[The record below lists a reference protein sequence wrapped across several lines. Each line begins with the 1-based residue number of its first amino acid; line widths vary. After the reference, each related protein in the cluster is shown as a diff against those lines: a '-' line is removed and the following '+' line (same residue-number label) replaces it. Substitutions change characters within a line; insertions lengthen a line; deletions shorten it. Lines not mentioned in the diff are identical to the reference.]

1 MSGTETRLHVRLIA
15 AADSALVP
23 DIAGMVKWS
32 LFDLLVTTYHMA
44 YTYRWLGCL
53 PFGAQ

>member
-23 DIAGMVKWS
+23 DMQGWLSGRSLTFWS
-32 LFDLLVTTYHMA
+32 QPII
-44 YTYRWLGCL
+44 WLIRIDG
-53 PFGAQ
+53 